1 MLLYSFIYT
10 MYFGVVTSHKM
21 FFSYISTSSLSY
33 VRRFF
38 SKRKLMKT
46 SLHTQLKQ
54 TNLEDRLNISTE
66 IPKEGFND
74 TAFQHFVDEL
84 KQFCSDMQIYL
95 QLLVSVFLFLYSI
108 YLVFMLPFRITCFA
122 LFLFLVN
129 LQYISP
135 LLQD

>member
-1 MLLYSFIYT
+1 

-74 TAFQHFVDEL
+74 IAFNIL
-84 KQFCSDMQIYL
+84 MS
-95 QLLVSVFLFLYSI
+95 
-108 YLVFMLPFRITCFA
+108 
-122 LFLFLVN
+122 
-129 LQYISP
+129 
-135 LLQD
+135 